1 MVEIYR
7 NGDVIRV
14 RGAENGS
21 RRLPELAETLGQAIA
36 ECPDVI
42 LDRLRRELASFRQC
56 RRSNGQSAPNS
67 RPHRRRG

>member
-1 MVEIYR
+1 MAEVYR

-21 RRLPELAETLGQAIA
+21 RRLPELTETLGQAVA

-42 LDRLRRELASFRQC
+42 LDRLRQELASFWQC
-56 RRSNGQSAPNS
+56 RSAQSAPNS